1 MNAMASQITG
11 VSSVCSTV
19 GSGADQRKYQVSA
32 SLAFVRGIHRSPAS
46 NEDNVSTWWRHHI
59 VSIQIECPT
68 PIVGRYVAIG
78 LLSLDSTYLVLQ
90 EVEVY
95 AIPGE
100 CKLAIGSV
108 NRE

>member
-1 MNAMASQITG
+1 MVQVQIKE
-11 VSSVCSTV
+11 SIK
-19 GSGADQRKYQVSA
+19 A
-32 SLAFVRGIHRSPAS
+32 HEAS
-46 NEDNVSTWWRHHI
+46 NVGNVSIWWRNH
-59 VSIQIECPT
+59 VASIQIECPT

-78 LLSLDSTYLVLQ
+78 LLSPDFTYLVLQ

-108 NRE
+108 DRE

>member
-11 VSSVCSTV
+11 VSIVCSTV
-19 GSGADQRKYQVSA
+19 GAGADQRKYQVSA
-32 SLAFVRGIHRSPAS
+32 SLAFVRGIHRWPAS
-46 NEDNVSTWWRHHI
+46 NEENVSTWWCHHI

-78 LLSLDSTYLVLQ
+78 LLGFTYLVLQ